1 MEEQFNRLALAGRL
15 ADDIRNLARR
25 ALDHGL
31 DADAAHEARARLR
44 RPVDY
49 MRHAEFEAVLR
60 WLDLR
65 DGMRV
70 VDFSGPQWLTLALA
84 ARHPG
89 VHFTYTNIIEAELA
103 AYRGI
108 VQALGLGNLDLRMAD
123 MRALDLAD
131 GSVDRALCVSVL
143 EHVYPEVGGDAQAL
157 AELHRVL
164 APGGALL
171 LTVPFKAVRNVQRV
185 DRAVYERAG
194 GADTF
199 YAREYDRAQ
208 LDALLGTSALTLARQ
223 AHISEADGPMA
234 LDALG
239 WGPRR
244 GRLSARLALKLVTAV
259 ERLVRVDLER
269 LLARRYLRLSEAAQA
284 RLVNIGLRLER
295 R

>member
-1 MEEQFNRLALAGRL
+1 MNEQFNGLAQAARL
-15 ADDIRNLARR
+15 ADEIQGLARR
-25 ALDHGL
+25 AMGHGL
-31 DADAAHEARARLR
+31 GAAAAREARARVR

-89 VHFTYTNIIEAELA
+89 VQFVYTNIIDAELA
-103 AYRGI
+103 AYRDI
-108 VQALGLGNLDLRMAD
+108 ARALGLANLELRTAD

-164 APGGALL
+164 APGGALM
-171 LTVPFKAVRNVQRV
+171 LTIPFKAVRHVQRV

-208 LDALLGTSALTLARQ
+208 LDDLLAGSKLAVAGQ
-223 AHISEADGPMA
+223 LHISEVDGPLA
-234 LDALG
+234 IDALG

-244 GRLSARLALKLVTAV
+244 GTLFARLTLKLVSMI
-259 ERLVRVDLER
+259 ERVARVDLER
-269 LLARRYLRLSEAAQA
+269 HFAQSHLRLTEMPQA
-284 RLVNIGLRLER
+284 RLVNIGLRMER

>member
-1 MEEQFNRLALAGRL
+1 MQKQSNRLALAGRL
-15 ADDIRNLARR
+15 ADDIRSLARR
-25 ALDHGL
+25 ALGQGL
-31 DADAAHEARARLR
+31 GADAAHEARARLR

-89 VHFTYTNIIEAELA
+89 VYFTYTNIIEAELKV
-103 AYRGI
+103 YRAI
-108 VQALGLGNLDLRMAD
+108 ALALGLANLDLRMAD

-143 EHVYPEVGGDAQAL
+143 EHVYPEVGGDVQAL

-208 LDALLGTSALTLARQ
+208 LDALLGASALTLARQ
-223 AHISEADGPMA
+223 THICEADGPLA

-244 GRLSARLALKLVTAV
+244 GRLSARLVLKLVTAV
-259 ERLVRVDLER
+259 ERLARVDLEQH
-269 LLARRYLRLSEAAQA
+269 LACRHLRLSEAAQP
-284 RLVNIGLRLER
+284 RLVNIAVRLER
-295 R
+295 Q

>member
-1 MEEQFNRLALAGRL
+1 MEEQFKGLALAGRL
-15 ADDIRNLARR
+15 ADDIRSLAKR
-25 ALDHGL
+25 ALGHGL

-89 VHFTYTNIIEAELA
+89 VHFTYTNIIDAELA
-103 AYRGI
+103 AYRDI
-108 VQALGLGNLDLRMAD
+108 ARALGLPNLELRTAD

-143 EHVYPEVGGDAQAL
+143 EHVYPEVGGDTQAL
-157 AELHRVL
+157 AELQRVL

-171 LTVPFKAVRNVQRV
+171 LTIPFKAVRHVQRV

-194 GADTF
+194 GADIF

-208 LDALLGTSALTLARQ
+208 LDALLAESQLAVAGQ
-223 AHISEADGPMA
+223 LHISEVDGPLA
-234 LDALG
+234 IDALG

-244 GRLSARLALKLVTAV
+244 GTLFARLTLKLVSMIEQFA
-259 ERLVRVDLER
+259 RVDLER
-269 LLARRYLRLSEAAQA
+269 RLAQSHLRLSAAPQA
-284 RLVNIGLRLER
+284 RLVNIGLRMER

>member
-1 MEEQFNRLALAGRL
+1 MQDHPTGLGLAGRL
-15 ADDIRNLARR
+15 ADEIRTLAGR
-25 ALDHGL
+25 ALAHGL
-31 DADAAHEARARLR
+31 GAAAAHEARARVR

-60 WLDLR
+60 WLDLH

-89 VHFTYTNIIEAELA
+89 VSFVYTNIIDAELA
-103 AYRGI
+103 VYREI
-108 VQALGLGNLDLRMAD
+108 AQALALPNLVLREAD
-123 MRALDLAD
+123 MRALDLPN
-131 GSVDRALCVSVL
+131 GRVDRALCVSVL

-171 LTVPFKAVRNVQRV
+171 LTVPFKAVRHVQRV
-185 DRAVYERAG
+185 DAAVYERA
-194 GADTF
+194 AASDTF

-208 LDALLGTSALTLARQ
+208 LDALLAGSPLALAAQ
-223 AHISEADGPMA
+223 AHIHELDGPLA
-234 LDALG
+234 LDAIG

-244 GRLSARLALKLVTAV
+244 GRLLSRLALKLVGSV
-259 ERLVRVDLER
+259 ERMARVDPER
-269 LLARRYLRLSEAAQA
+269 QLAQRHLRLSAVPQP